1 MRNANPIET
10 AIFFWSFIIMI
21 LFILFNMVLAVI
33 FNVYD
38 EKQAEAKALDETNK
52 KEK

>member
-1 MRNANPIET
+1 MREASPIET
-10 AIFFWSFIIMI
+10 AVFFWSFIILI

-38 EKQAEAKALDETNK
+38 EKQAEAKAISEDK
-52 KEK
+52 DKDI